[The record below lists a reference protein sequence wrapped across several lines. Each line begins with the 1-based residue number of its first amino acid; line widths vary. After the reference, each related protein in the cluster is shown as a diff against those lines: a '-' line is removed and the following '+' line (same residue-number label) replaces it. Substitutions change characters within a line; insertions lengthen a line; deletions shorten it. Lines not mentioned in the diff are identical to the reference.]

1 MSEILK
7 ELEEL
12 GDQIETAK
20 SEKAKEEGR
29 LDEMSKTLKTEFEVD
44 SLGKAGNLLTKWEKE
59 LKDLDE
65 EIQTDYTE
73 LKTNYTWE

>member
-29 LDEMSKTLKTEFEVD
+29 LDEMNKTLKSEFEVD
-44 SLGKAGNLLTKWEKE
+44 SLGKADTLLTKMDKE

-65 EIQTDYTE
+65 EIQKDYTE
-73 LKTNYTWE
+73 LRTNYDWE

>member
-12 GDQIETAK
+12 GEQIETAK

-29 LDEMSKTLKTEFEVD
+29 LDEMNKTLKSEFEVD
-44 SLGKAGNLLTKWEKE
+44 SLGKANTLSTKMEGE
-59 LKDLDE
+59 LKELDE

-73 LKTNYTWE
+73 LKTNYTW